1 MEIYLLKL
9 IGNWLSVLAISLVSF
24 LGFDDYHEKVNN
36 VENTS
41 YTKTVSVVN
50 EVIPYST
57 EYVYN
62 PSRTV
67 NSGQVI
73 LTPGQDGLSYIYE
86 SGVKKTLRNP
96 VTQVVEVGTARK
108 GEYKGR
114 LTTYGADCAG
124 CSKTGTV
131 ACRTKSGQ
139 THSLYRDGI
148 YYQDEDYG
156 SVRIIAADLGGFPC
170 GTMILIDNGVVDPF
184 YAVVLD
190 TGGTMR
196 QAYKTGYV
204 WMDLAFVNEGDS
216 KGTKYGSKNTKFSVQ
231 RWGW

>member
-9 IGNWLSVLAISLVSF
+9 IGNWLSVLAVSLVSF
-24 LGFDDYHEKVNN
+24 LGLGDYQEHMKD

-50 EVIPYST
+50 EVIPYET

-62 PSRTV
+62 SSKSR
-67 NSGQVI
+67 NSEQVV
-73 LTPGQDGLSYIYE
+73 LKKGTDGLSYTYDN
-86 SGVKKTLRNP
+86 GTKKILRKP
-96 VTQVVEVGTARK
+96 TSQVVEVGTARI
-108 GEYKGR
+108 GEYTGR
-114 LTTYGADCAG
+114 LTTYGSDCIG

-131 ACRTKSGQ
+131 ACKTEAGTRF
-139 THSLYRDGI
+139 SLTQNGM
-148 YYQDEDYG
+148 YYTDSTYG
-156 SVRIIAADLGGFPC
+156 KVRIVAADLGGFPC
-170 GTMILIDNGVVDPF
+170 GTMVLIDNGKIDPF

-196 QAYKTGYV
+196 QAYKQGII
-204 WMDLAFVNEGDS
+204 WMDLAFVYQNDS
-216 KGTKYGSKNTKFSVQ
+216 KGTNTGGKDVKFSVQ